1 MKHPGQYRHS
11 NVDEGGDMS
20 MSSVGNNIRSY
31 GRDIGKGTQGL
42 SMLAWRTASLFV
54 KDFLLL
60 CYTSDARGNGGK
72 ADE

>member
-1 MKHPGQYRHS
+1 M
-11 NVDEGGDMS
+11 DEGGDMS

-60 CYTSDARGNGGK
+60 C
-72 ADE
+72 